1 MTFVFSLSLLI
12 ILLLWFPLMLAHRYS
27 GQVVFDEDAPCQVT
41 RTAPARVAA
50 AATAAAVAAVQLVQN
65 LHRFTVLH
73 LQHPCRVN
81 VTFHEAF
88 LAIRPITVVDFTEL
102 AVAVVVEC
110 QLVSAAAVAVAG
122 WNRFRAHQLTAQL
135 IRANRKQ
142 NKSCIKT
149 INNKKQFA

>member
-1 MTFVFSLSLLI
+1 MTFVFSLSLLF

-41 RTAPARVAA
+41 RIAPALVA
-50 AATAAAVAAVQLVQN
+50 AAAVAAVQLVQN

-135 IRANRKQ
+135 IRSNRKQ
-142 NKSCIKT
+142 NKSWIKT